1 MNAEASTPKAALK
14 FEKTVGPLITR
25 KIGTVVSIQLFSSN
39 APARLGAL
47 CTIAGLVV
55 VFASPLA
62 RAQGMGP
69 CAQVR
74 MVCEQAGFVPGAFRE
89 GNGLQIHCIRPIM
102 QGIPQ
107 PPSARKPMPSIDP
120 QLVVAC
126 KARNP
131 NFGQPRAAALSRFE
145 QPPEPPGPAQ
155 TAAVPQPPDRG
166 QPAPAIQAQT
176 ADASSPCG
184 PSPALPPS
192 SQ

>member
-1 MNAEASTPKAALK
+1 MNAEASTPKPALH
-14 FEKTVGPLITR
+14 FAKTVGPLIAR
-25 KIGTVVSIQLFSSN
+25 KIQAVASIQLFSRN
-39 APARLGAL
+39 APARLGARY
-47 CTIAGLVV
+47 TIAGLVV
-55 VFASPLA
+55 AFASPQA
-62 RAQGMGP
+62 GAQGMGP

-102 QGIPQ
+102 QGILQ
-107 PPSARKPMPSIDP
+107 PPSARKSLPSIDP

-131 NFGQPRAAALSRFE
+131 NFGQPRGAALRPF
-145 QPPEPPGPAQ
+145 EPPAGPSQ

-166 QPAPAIQAQT
+166 QPAPAIQAQG
-176 ADASSPCG
+176 ADVSSPCG